1 MGRQR
6 HHTTNDDMH
15 VRGLGLGLALALG
28 LALELGFNSNEPTY
42 YKM

>member
-1 MGRQR
+1 MGRY
-6 HHTTNDDMH
+6 HTTNDDMH

-28 LALELGFNSNEPTY
+28 LALELGLNSNEPTY